1 MTRARTVPPRARTP
15 LLPALLI
22 VAASAVGSGRPA
34 HAADGERSVAAALLA
49 VADADPLELG
59 RVVERFGDARVRAL
73 LSKPADVAP
82 CLAAVRAAP
91 MLRRPELALEPLL
104 RLSEG
109 RDSLLAPAA
118 ARAALAIAAG
128 LDADALA
135 AREVAVSELAPTR
148 AALLAL
154 AARATVGADIRL
166 AAATAAE
173 ALAAAGIP

>member
-1 MTRARTVPPRARTP
+1 MTRSHRARWRVRGLV
-15 LLPALLI
+15 LLTIL
-22 VAASAVGSGRPA
+22 VAATSTAG
-34 HAADGERSVAAALLA
+34 AADREPSVAAALLA
-49 VADADPLELG
+49 IADADLRELG

-91 MLRRPELALEPLL
+91 MLRRPELALEPLV

-128 LDADALA
+128 LDFDALS
-135 AREVAVSELAPTR
+135 AREVSASELAPAR

-154 AARATVGADIRL
+154 AARQTAGADIRL
-166 AAATAAE
+166 AAAATAE
-173 ALAAAGIP
+173 ALAASGIP

>member
-1 MTRARTVPPRARTP
+1 MTRSHRARWRVRGLV
-15 LLPALLI
+15 LLTIL
-22 VAASAVGSGRPA
+22 VAATSTAG
-34 HAADGERSVAAALLA
+34 AADREPSVAAALLA
-49 VADADPLELG
+49 IADADLLELG

-91 MLRRPELALEPLL
+91 MLRRPELALEPLV

-128 LDADALA
+128 LDFDALS
-135 AREVAVSELAPTR
+135 AREVSASELAPAR

-154 AARATVGADIRL
+154 AARQTAGADIRL
-166 AAATAAE
+166 AAAATAE
-173 ALAAAGIP
+173 ALAASGIP